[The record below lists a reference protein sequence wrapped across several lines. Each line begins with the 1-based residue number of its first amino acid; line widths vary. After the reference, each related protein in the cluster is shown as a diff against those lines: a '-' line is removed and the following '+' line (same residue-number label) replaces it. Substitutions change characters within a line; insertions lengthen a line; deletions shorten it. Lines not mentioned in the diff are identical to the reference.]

1 MHNTLYEVFG
11 ILLVSV
17 LVVAAFRRINLPPI
31 IGYIMVGIVMGP
43 HAMAL
48 IANEENIHFLAEFG
62 IVFMLFAIGL
72 EFSVPQFLT
81 MKRTILGL
89 GGLQVAL
96 SMSVFGLLAYLIGV
110 RWDVALLA
118 GAALAMSST
127 AVVLKQL
134 NEQAEMQSRHGRN
147 ALG

>member
-43 HAMAL
+43 HAFAL
-48 IANEENIHFLAEFG
+48 IEDEQNIHFLAEFG

-89 GGLQVAL
+89 GGL
-96 SMSVFGLLAYLIGV
+96 
-110 RWDVALLA
+110 
-118 GAALAMSST
+118 
-127 AVVLKQL
+127 
-134 NEQAEMQSRHGRN
+134 
-147 ALG
+147 